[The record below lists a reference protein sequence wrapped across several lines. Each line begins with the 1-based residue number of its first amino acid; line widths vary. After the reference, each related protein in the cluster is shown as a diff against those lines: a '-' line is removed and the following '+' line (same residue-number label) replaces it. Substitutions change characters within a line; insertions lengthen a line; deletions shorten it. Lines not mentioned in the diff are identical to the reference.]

1 MPFVSMLRVFC
12 PVQLT
17 FLNSILH
24 TAQTC
29 SLLRLT
35 PMICTDLPQKSDFLL
50 RSVPFPLFERPAGRI
65 VFQASVTKSPTR
77 NADPSYKRCTLT
89 AIPTSDTLHRKTKLP
104 FALVVT
110 PFRSV
115 SPSEPPVPVVED
127 RIIARCR
134 RCRSYINPFVTFID
148 GGSRWKCIMCNV
160 SNEVPALF
168 DWDDTAK
175 KPADRWKR
183 HELNH
188 AVVDFVAPNEYMVRP
203 PQAVCYVF
211 LVDVGPQ
218 ARQSGMVG
226 VVARCIAQSLDKLP
240 NSDGSTRVAFLA
252 FDDQLH
258 FFHIVPTSAEFT
270 LMVVSDVDDVYLPRP
285 TDLLVNLQEC
295 RTAVDALLGKFEEI
309 FGSTHASGVGSA
321 MGPALQAGFQLIVS
335 SGVALPSC
343 DTHSLST
350 GSDRRKAGCPLIE
363 LTECRS
369 RGVEGQGGP
378 KRARYSQGISASHT
392 AL

>member
-1 MPFVSMLRVFC
+1 MEACVPPR
-12 PVQLT
+12 QADI
-17 FLNSILH
+17 LNSILH
-24 TAQTC
+24 IAQTY
-29 SLLRLT
+29 SLLHLT
-35 PMICTDLPQKSDFLL
+35 PMISTDIPRKSDFRL
-50 RSVPFPLFERPAGRI
+50 RSVPFPLFEKPAGRI
-65 VFQASVTKSPTR
+65 VIQISVTKSPTI

-89 AIPTSDTLHRKTKLP
+89 AIPTSDTLLKKTKLP
-104 FALVVT
+104 FALVIT

-127 RIIARCR
+127 CVIARCR
-134 RCRSYINPFVTFID
+134 RCRLYINPFVTFID

-168 DWDDTAK
+168 DWDDATK

-188 AVVDFVAPNEYMVRP
+188 AVMDFVPPNEYMVRP

-218 ARQSGMVG
+218 ARQNRMVE
-226 VVARCIAQSLDKLP
+226 VVARCIAESLDKLP

-252 FDDQLH
+252 FDDRLH
-258 FFHIVPTSAEFT
+258 FFHIIPTSSEFT
-270 LMVVSDVDDVYLPRP
+270 VMVVSDVDDVYLPRP

-309 FGSTHASGVGSA
+309 FGATHASGMGSA
-321 MGPALQAGFQLIVS
+321 MGSALQASLQLIV
-335 SGVALPSC
+335 
-343 DTHSLST
+343 
-350 GSDRRKAGCPLIE
+350 RF
-363 LTECRS
+363 
-369 RGVEGQGGP
+369 
-378 KRARYSQGISASHT
+378 
-392 AL
+392 